1 DLNSESSSLF
11 CILITQ
17 MVNTCQSTSEFLGPA
32 FDEVVQR
39 TINALLPGLTAQI
52 TNELCQNGAGGNG
65 DQPPTI
71 HTWLERGDSNNK
83 RNHDRDR
90 IQPIAR
96 NNNQKGYDQMRSDGR
111 GYDRQNNNQR
121 DFGQRGNDGR
131 SYDRQGG
138 NSGQKSYQ
146 QNRSQ
151 QYNRSSRSLSQKGY
165 TDYAS
170 SPLCDTFNKLHPG
183 RACHRITGACFSC
196 GLTGHMV
203 KDCLTNGGSGS
214 KGNGND
220 NQLAANGK
228 VFLLTRDQ
236 ATNSSGL
243 AFINHEYQSCPLR
256 FDDKIRSA
264 NLFLQ
269 DMHNFDIILGMD
281 WLTKHRAT
289 IVCHTKSVIFGDLD
303 KPKFVYQHSQL
314 GLLAFIIDTSSD
326 GPSLET

>member
-1 DLNSESSSLF
+1 
-11 CILITQ
+11 
-17 MVNTCQSTSEFLGPA
+17 MLGETLS
-32 FDEVVQR
+32 FFVK
-39 TINALLPGLTAQI
+39 
-52 TNELCQNGAGGNG
+52 
-65 DQPPTI
+65 
-71 HTWLERGDSNNK
+71 RGDSNNK

-236 ATNSSGL
+236 ATNSSGT
-243 AFINHEYQSCPLR
+243 
-256 FDDKIRSA
+256 
-264 NLFLQ
+264 
-269 DMHNFDIILGMD
+269 ILGTLLIND
-281 WLTKHRAT
+281 RVVFVLFDTSAT
-289 IVCHTKSVIFGDLD
+289 HSVISITLAKYINIPLTLLNFTFIDI
-303 KPKFVYQHSQL
+303 YAYERL
-314 GLLAFIIDTSSD
+314 GVH
-326 GPSLET
+326 

>member
-1 DLNSESSSLF
+1 MLGETLSF
-11 CILITQ
+11 F
-17 MVNTCQSTSEFLGPA
+17 VKRGGST
-32 FDEVVQR
+32 
-39 TINALLPGLTAQI
+39 
-52 TNELCQNGAGGNG
+52 
-65 DQPPTI
+65 
-71 HTWLERGDSNNK
+71 NK
-83 RNHDRDR
+83 RNHDGDR
-90 IQPIAR
+90 IQPVAR
-96 NNNQKGYDQMRSDGR
+96 NNNQKGYDQRRSDGR

-170 SPLCDTFNKLHPG
+170 SPLCDTFKKLHPG

-196 GLTGHMV
+196 GLTGHIV

-236 ATNSSGL
+236 AANSSGTISGTLLINDHVVFVLFDTSATHSVISITLAKYINISLTLLNFTLSISTPMKGL

-264 NLFLQ
+264 NLFPQ

-289 IVCHTKSVIFGDLD
+289 IFCHTKSVIFGDLE

-314 GLLAFIIDTSSD
+314 GLLAFIMDTSSD